1 MAIRRVNSI
10 NLEEYDTGTGTGTG
24 SGIGGGTTSGQGD
37 DATQFANNTFTN
49 TFIFKISS
57 NEKNFTTL
65 VDGEA
70 VSSNEVRITKD
81 SLAKNSK
88 RIEVIKNGY
97 VSNEY
102 YIVEMVDDG
111 IPIIDNPK
119 LNNSLGIT
127 TKDVVITQYL
137 KKSDTIVEFPISI
150 GKRTS
155 YDLSFKFVKNSGVD
169 TTEEAIKYKIKFNI
183 IGSGTPVSILKNSNK
198 NAEFFPNVGLTEY
211 EDFDGTKY
219 VIRSSNTSL
228 NRITKIRWD
237 NEELLP
243 ANTNE
248 SLELAITLRN
258 NYSFQIE
265 TEEVFQGTPSA
276 DPKIELINTDARR
289 YNINSKVGVPLM
301 FRKNN
306 DVQAITVIVGD
317 DVLEF
322 DDLDSGN
329 LCGITIPHSVFKNIG
344 KYNIKIFP
352 FSFNDYENQVR
363 PAEPA
368 DIIQTKPI
376 VRDKLIKEEVVEETP
391 TKEDIYNPYVPTSG
405 GGSDKAGGRP
415 VFLDSGFDLFDP
427 TNPFSNRGD
436 FINRPNTNEA
446 IK

>member
-1 MAIRRVNSI
+1 
-10 NLEEYDTGTGTGTG
+10 
-24 SGIGGGTTSGQGD
+24 
-37 DATQFANNTFTN
+37 
-49 TFIFKISS
+49 
-57 NEKNFTTL
+57 
-65 VDGEA
+65 
-70 VSSNEVRITKD
+70 
-81 SLAKNSK
+81 
-88 RIEVIKNGY
+88 
-97 VSNEY
+97 
-102 YIVEMVDDG
+102 MVDDG

-127 TKDVVITQYL
+127 TKDVVITKYL

-237 NEELLP
+237 NEELSP
-243 ANTNE
+243 TNTNE
-248 SLELAITLRN
+248 SLELAITLKN

-329 LCGITIPHSVFKNIG
+329 LCGITIPHSVFKNIA

-368 DIIQTKPI
+368 DIIQTKAI
-376 VRDKLIKEEVVEETP
+376 VRDKVIKEKVVKETP

-405 GGSDKAGGRP
+405 GGGGGRP
-415 VFLDSGFDLFDP
+415 AFLDSGFDFFDP
-427 TNPFSNRGD
+427 TNPFSNGGD
-436 FINRPNTNEA
+436 FIERPNRNEV

>member
-1 MAIRRVNSI
+1 MAIKRFNSI
-10 NLEEYDTGTGTGTG
+10 NIDDTTLQQDGV
-24 SGIGGGTTSGQGD
+24 SGGGGTGGNTAGQGD

-57 NEKNFTTL
+57 NQTGFTTL
-65 VDGEA
+65 VDGE
-70 VSSNEVRITKD
+70 VSPSNEVRITRD
-81 SLAKNSK
+81 SLANGSK
-88 RIEVIKNGY
+88 RIEVIKTGY
-97 VSNEY
+97 INNEY

-111 IPIIDNPK
+111 TPVIDNPK
-119 LNNSLGIT
+119 FNSPLGIT
-127 TKDVVITQYL
+127 TKDVVITKYI
-137 KKSDTIVEFPISI
+137 KKLDTIIEGPISI
-150 GKRTS
+150 AKRTS
-155 YDLSFKFVKNSGVD
+155 HDLSFNFTKGTNVD
-169 TTEEAIKYKIKFNI
+169 EVDEQLKYTIKFNI
-183 IGSGTPVSILKNSNK
+183 IGKGTPVSILKNSNK

-237 NEELLP
+237 NEEFL
-243 ANTNE
+243 ANDND
-248 SLELAITLRN
+248 SLELAITLKN

-265 TEEVFQGTPSA
+265 TEEVFQGTPVA
-276 DPKIELINTDARR
+276 DPKIELVNTDARR

-306 DVQAITVIVGD
+306 DVQTITVIVGD
-317 DVLEF
+317 DILEF
-322 DDLDSGN
+322 DDLDKGN

-368 DIIQTKPI
+368 DTIQTKPI
-376 VRDKLIKEEVVEETP
+376 VRDTIIKEEVVEETP

-405 GGSDKAGGRP
+405 GGGGGGGTTG
-415 VFLDSGFDLFDP
+415 LYED
-427 TNPFSNRGD
+427 
-436 FINRPNTNEA
+436 NTNSAGQLGRQDQVITRENA
-446 IK
+446 NEQAVR

>member
-1 MAIRRVNSI
+1 MAVDRIENMDFKDDPTLT
-10 NLEEYDTGTGTGTG
+10 ND
-24 SGIGGGTTSGQGD
+24 GGGTTSNGSDVGINASQ
-37 DATQFANNTFTN
+37 NTTLTN
-49 TFIFKISS
+49 LFVFNISS
-57 NEKNFTTL
+57 NESTFTTL
-65 VDGEA
+65 LDGEIFNNK
-70 VSSNEVRITKD
+70 VIRITRD
-81 SLAKNSK
+81 SLSKSSK
-88 RIEVIKNGY
+88 RIEVKKNGY
-97 VSNEY
+97 SNNEY
-102 YIVEMVDDG
+102 YIIEMVDDG
-111 IPIIDNPK
+111 SPIIINP
-119 LNNSLGIT
+119 NIEQPLGIS
-127 TKDVVITQYL
+127 TKDVVLTKYT
-137 KKSDTIVEFPISI
+137 KTPNKVVGTPTSI
-150 GKRTS
+150 ANTVS
-155 YDLSFKFVKNSGVD
+155 SNLSFTFNKLRGGD
-169 TTEEAIKYKIKFNI
+169 EYEEPKKYTISFNI

-211 EDFDGTKY
+211 EDSDGTKY

-228 NRITKIRWD
+228 NRITKISWD
-237 NEELLP
+237 NEELSP

-248 SLELAITLRN
+248 SLELAITLKN

-329 LCGITIPHSVFKNIG
+329 LCGITIPHSVFKNIA

-368 DIIQTKPI
+368 DIIQTKAI
-376 VRDKLIKEEVVEETP
+376 VRDKVIKEKVIKEKVVKETP

-405 GGSDKAGGRP
+405 GGGGGRP
-415 VFLDSGFDLFDP
+415 AFLDSGFDFFDP
-427 TNPFSNRGD
+427 TNPFSNGGD
-436 FINRPNTNEA
+436 FIERPNRNEV